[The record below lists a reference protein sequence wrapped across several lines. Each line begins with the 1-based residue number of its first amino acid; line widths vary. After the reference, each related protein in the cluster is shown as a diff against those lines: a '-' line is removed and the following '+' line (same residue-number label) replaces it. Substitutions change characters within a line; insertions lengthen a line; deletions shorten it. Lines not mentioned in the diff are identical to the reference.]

1 MPSTADL
8 VLRPPVMADEAQLRA
23 AHEELRPDGFAFLFD
38 PQLPWGEQL
47 DDLDREARGIAL
59 APGRV
64 PSDYLVGQVGPDIVG
79 RVSIRHELTPMLLE
93 VGGHIGYAVRPA
105 FRRRGHATR
114 MLELS
119 VQRMAAL
126 GVDRVLVTCDED
138 NAGSARVIERCGGVL
153 EDIRSVAEGV
163 PGKRRY
169 WIDARRVSER
179 RVSTLRV
186 STLRVSERRP

>member
-1 MPSTADL
+1 MHSTADL

-38 PQLPWGEQL
+38 PRLPWGEQL
-47 DDLDREARGIAL
+47 DVLDREARGVAL

-64 PSDYLVGQVGPDIVG
+64 PSDYLIGQVGPDIVG

-119 VQRMAAL
+119 VQRMAGL

-138 NAGSARVIERCGGVL
+138 NTGSARVIERCGGVL
-153 EDIRSVAEGV
+153 EDIRSVADGV

-179 RVSTLRV
+179 RVSALR
-186 STLRVSERRP
+186 P